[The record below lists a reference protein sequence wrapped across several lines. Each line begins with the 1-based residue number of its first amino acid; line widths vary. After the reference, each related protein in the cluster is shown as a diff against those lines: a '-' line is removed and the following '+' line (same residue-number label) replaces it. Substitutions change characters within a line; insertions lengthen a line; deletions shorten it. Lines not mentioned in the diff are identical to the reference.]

1 MTRLLVT
8 LCGLCLIPASLVGQG
23 APSDTV
29 RFGVRLVMDR
39 SIFLLDSPRALRSPW
54 LGTPRQ
60 SPERAGQAWVERVNA
75 QLQRDREGRANNQ
88 LLSQLYGRM
97 AFATVDSAGQAAGR
111 RGLLGIDTRYADLS
125 LDAQA
130 RFQIRTDRLKNERC
144 TTAEALDP
152 NSGCVAKFKPPR
164 LDTEFSALAGG
175 VIAERVHINV
185 DWDSQREL
193 GATNTIQVFYQGLED
208 EIIRRIQVGTVSFQP
223 PPSRFITSQIPSN
236 NFGVNAAFEVGPWQI
251 QALAAT
257 QEGSVVNERHFTIGA
272 TTSEPQDR
280 ALRDLDFES
289 NRFFWVLD
297 PTLVPGYPAVDI
309 LNLAALDQVPP
320 EVLPGQVR
328 VYRFRPRAGQG
339 AADPN
344 LGGINA
350 FGVRGGSEPGLGA
363 RWELLIQNLDYY
375 LDPSG
380 LWFTLNTK
388 LASNEYLSV
397 SYITAGGQQVGTFPE
412 ADRGLGPN
420 QEYLDTL
427 QLVGAP
433 QTLFG
438 QSIFLR
444 EMRQVYRIAGTDLNK
459 STLTAQLTLNRSE
472 RPLSGG
478 ADTYIALLG
487 LALPTDPNIL
497 DLENRVFPRDRDA
510 GATASVGESYIVFPH
525 LTPFSD
531 GTKLATAAERQDS
544 LYRTPTYLVL
554 GSQGPPT
561 KYAFRLQYEAA
572 GGSDRSQVS
581 LNALNVQEG
590 TDHLLINGR
599 ELERG
604 VDYEIDYALGL
615 VTFLDPDILF
625 GTSTVQLTARF
636 EERGFFA
643 IAPTTV
649 LGLTTTYTL
658 GDVGTFNLMGLYQQ
672 EQSAFTRP
680 PLGFEPTANFIG
692 GVTTQLRFQ
701 PMAVTRFLNSLT
713 STPATAPSILDINAE
728 FALSRPVANRIGEA
742 YIDEFE
748 EDAGLRISMGE
759 ARWAPGSTPNRTD
772 GLSLPGFGVTFD
784 TTDAVQVSWQNLILR
799 GGAVVQVFPQDIDPG
814 IVIAGTGESQETVLY
829 MTFHADTAGG
839 IVRSDNSSLW
849 SRPQRNAARY
859 RPMVI
864 SLSNTGIDL
873 SNNQFLEFWMFTD
886 SRFIAPENAGLQFM
900 FDLGTVNEDALALA
914 PDSLTITGV
923 DSSYTGT
930 QQVGLRRLDSE
941 RGVNGIFNAQIDDV
955 GILGDRPDS
964 LLVVGQGFTFD
975 PALCQRSLT
984 NVVEVFPWGDLDVQ
998 CSNGNGIL
1006 DTEDLNGDDLLNFNA
1021 INIADN
1027 VFRWV
1032 FTPAEMGRFFVR
1044 NGRIT
1049 SDGRWSLF
1057 RIPLDSPDEVLGV
1070 PNARLV
1076 QHLRVT
1082 VAGPTSDVD
1091 SVVRWGFARM
1101 KLTGAPWIR
1110 LANTAID
1117 GISGSTANPTGEVTV
1132 TTISTTDSAG
1142 LGYVSPPGVGNVGNR
1157 SGTGEDLGT
1166 EINET
1171 SLRVYVVDPIT
1182 GEALQVDQRVE
1193 AINRFIAGPQN
1204 TLSYR
1209 DLRVWFRGRGSGWS
1223 EGDLE
1228 AFLKMGSDDNNFYF
1242 YRTPASTTSWEPEA
1256 VINLDI
1262 WRELRSQVEVQ
1273 WLQGLPPSGSAQCG
1287 AGDSTAYVACN
1298 GPYLVQVADP
1308 GINPPNLA
1316 AVQQISAGIIRV
1328 ASTTIIDTAELWI
1341 DDIRL
1346 TRPVNEVGTALA
1358 IDGRLSAS
1366 DVGDLTFGFTR
1377 RGGQF
1382 RQLGQDPSY
1391 QTTSNLNLSSTLR
1404 LDRFLPPG
1412 LGLFVPT
1419 TFAYTRGSTDPQ
1431 LVAGTDIIASDLDGL
1446 RTPES
1451 WSTSFSMTVRRS
1463 RQGFGWITRGFVDPL
1478 AITASYTTG
1487 QARRELS
1494 QTANSNSNL
1503 ALTYNL
1509 SPGTTSI
1516 GLGLGGL
1523 IGGLPDWFSGS
1534 EAGTGLSS
1542 AKFSLTPRSV
1552 RFSSRLSRNQS
1563 DFTTFL
1569 VPVEL
1574 PSDGNFT
1581 PATSLSHLWVNSA
1594 GITWQPLGLLTLSG
1608 DLSSTRDL
1616 RHYADSTSIGRLA
1629 SLSRQSLLGV
1639 DVGVEKS
1646 RAMST
1651 QMSITPRINSWLRP
1665 RYVTGSTFGLN
1676 RDLTTRT
1683 PIRADGD
1690 SSGVFLLPQTYNN
1703 SRIRELGAALDVA
1716 RLVRAVFGDSS
1727 GVTAVF
1733 ARARPLDL
1741 STRVRRASTFDLA
1754 TFEPSVA
1761 YRLGLGGLDDFLVQ
1775 EDQLARGAQE
1785 VITDRI
1791 STGATFPAGI
1801 SARLSYGL
1809 VRTLQFTRVGADFL
1823 KTQIRAKEWPVGN
1836 VRWSKS
1842 ITSGPVALIGLGL
1855 VFRRTEGTTVTPRSD
1870 EGAPNIRLNK
1880 LKSLSPD
1887 LNLSLKNGM
1896 LFTAGYSSSNS
1907 EILNNGNTTLVE
1919 SSQLN
1924 GSLAYSFPLPL
1935 SISRR
1940 RRLVRTSLT
1949 ALSSVSTSCLQR
1961 PGEAD
1966 CLTINDVRRQELN
1979 ASLDTDVSQLLKG
1992 GLTFSYAISDARH
2005 LDRKTSQIVISLSFN
2020 LSLFAGDFR

>member
-1 MTRLLVT
+1 M
-8 LCGLCLIPASLVGQG
+8 
-23 APSDTV
+23 
-29 RFGVRLVMDR
+29 
-39 SIFLLDSPRALRSPW
+39 
-54 LGTPRQ
+54 
-60 SPERAGQAWVERVNA
+60 
-75 QLQRDREGRANNQ
+75 
-88 LLSQLYGRM
+88 
-97 AFATVDSAGQAAGR
+97 
-111 RGLLGIDTRYADLS
+111 
-125 LDAQA
+125 
-130 RFQIRTDRLKNERC
+130 
-144 TTAEALDP
+144 
-152 NSGCVAKFKPPR
+152 
-164 LDTEFSALAGG
+164 
-175 VIAERVHINV
+175 
-185 DWDSQREL
+185 
-193 GATNTIQVFYQGLED
+193 
-208 EIIRRIQVGTVSFQP
+208 
-223 PPSRFITSQIPSN
+223 
-236 NFGVNAAFEVGPWQI
+236 
-251 QALAAT
+251 
-257 QEGSVVNERHFTIGA
+257 
-272 TTSEPQDR
+272 
-280 ALRDLDFES
+280 
-289 NRFFWVLD
+289 
-297 PTLVPGYPAVDI
+297 
-309 LNLAALDQVPP
+309 
-320 EVLPGQVR
+320 
-328 VYRFRPRAGQG
+328 
-339 AADPN
+339 
-344 LGGINA
+344 
-350 FGVRGGSEPGLGA
+350 
-363 RWELLIQNLDYY
+363 
-375 LDPSG
+375 
-380 LWFTLNTK
+380 
-388 LASNEYLSV
+388 
-397 SYITAGGQQVGTFPE
+397 
-412 ADRGLGPN
+412 
-420 QEYLDTL
+420 
-427 QLVGAP
+427 
-433 QTLFG
+433 
-438 QSIFLR
+438 
-444 EMRQVYRIAGTDLNK
+444 
-459 STLTAQLTLNRSE
+459 
-472 RPLSGG
+472 
-478 ADTYIALLG
+478 
-487 LALPTDPNIL
+487 
-497 DLENRVFPRDRDA
+497 
-510 GATASVGESYIVFPH
+510 
-525 LTPFSD
+525 
-531 GTKLATAAERQDS
+531 
-544 LYRTPTYLVL
+544 
-554 GSQGPPT
+554 
-561 KYAFRLQYEAA
+561 
-572 GGSDRSQVS
+572 
-581 LNALNVQEG
+581 
-590 TDHLLINGR
+590 
-599 ELERG
+599 
-604 VDYEIDYALGL
+604 
-615 VTFLDPDILF
+615 
-625 GTSTVQLTARF
+625 
-636 EERGFFA
+636 
-643 IAPTTV
+643 
-649 LGLTTTYTL
+649 
-658 GDVGTFNLMGLYQQ
+658 
-672 EQSAFTRP
+672 
-680 PLGFEPTANFIG
+680 
-692 GVTTQLRFQ
+692 
-701 PMAVTRFLNSLT
+701 
-713 STPATAPSILDINAE
+713 
-728 FALSRPVANRIGEA
+728 
-742 YIDEFE
+742 
-748 EDAGLRISMGE
+748 
-759 ARWAPGSTPNRTD
+759 
-772 GLSLPGFGVTFD
+772 
-784 TTDAVQVSWQNLILR
+784 
-799 GGAVVQVFPQDIDPG
+799 
-814 IVIAGTGESQETVLY
+814 
-829 MTFHADTAGG
+829 
-839 IVRSDNSSLW
+839 
-849 SRPQRNAARY
+849 
-859 RPMVI
+859 
-864 SLSNTGIDL
+864 
-873 SNNQFLEFWMFTD
+873 
-886 SRFIAPENAGLQFM
+886 
-900 FDLGTVNEDALALA
+900 
-914 PDSLTITGV
+914 
-923 DSSYTGT
+923 
-930 QQVGLRRLDSE
+930 
-941 RGVNGIFNAQIDDV
+941 
-955 GILGDRPDS
+955 
-964 LLVVGQGFTFD
+964 
-975 PALCQRSLT
+975 
-984 NVVEVFPWGDLDVQ
+984 
-998 CSNGNGIL
+998 
-1006 DTEDLNGDDLLNFNA
+1006 
-1021 INIADN
+1021 
-1027 VFRWV
+1027 
-1032 FTPAEMGRFFVR
+1032 
-1044 NGRIT
+1044 
-1049 SDGRWSLF
+1049 
-1057 RIPLDSPDEVLGV
+1057 
-1070 PNARLV
+1070 
-1076 QHLRVT
+1076 
-1082 VAGPTSDVD
+1082 
-1091 SVVRWGFARM
+1091 
-1101 KLTGAPWIR
+1101 
-1110 LANTAID
+1110 
-1117 GISGSTANPTGEVTV
+1117 
-1132 TTISTTDSAG
+1132 
-1142 LGYVSPPGVGNVGNR
+1142 GNVGNR

-1478 AITASYTTG
+1478 AITARYTTG

-1594 GITWQPLGLLTLSG
+1594 GLTWQPLGLLTLSG

-1823 KTQIRAKEWPVGN
+1823 ETQIRAKEWPVGN

-1842 ITSGPVALIGLGL
+1842 ITSGPIALIGLGL

>member
-1 MTRLLVT
+1 VTRLLVI
-8 LCGLCLIPASLVGQG
+8 LCSLCLIPATLVGQG
-23 APSDTV
+23 AQPDTV
-29 RFGVRLVMDR
+29 YFGVRKVMDR
-39 SIFLLDSPRALRSPW
+39 SMFILAEPRELRSPW
-54 LGTPRQ
+54 LGMSL
-60 SPERAGQAWVERVNA
+60 SPAQAGQAWAERVSA
-75 QLQRDREGRANNQ
+75 RLQREQVVRANTQ

-97 AFATVDSAGQAAGR
+97 AFAVADSADRAAGR
-111 RGLLGIDTRYADLS
+111 RGVLGIDPRYADLS

-130 RFQIRTDRLKNERC
+130 RFELRTDRLKNERC
-144 TTAEALDP
+144 TTAEALRAD
-152 NSGCVAKFKPPR
+152 SGCRAKFKAPR

-193 GATNTIQVFYQGLED
+193 NASNTIQVFYQGLED
-208 EIIRRIQVGTVSFQP
+208 EIIRRIEVGTVSFQP

-251 QALAAT
+251 QALVAT
-257 QEGSVVNERHFTIGA
+257 QEGSVVNERRFTIGA
-272 TTSEPQDR
+272 TASEPQDR

-289 NRFFWVLD
+289 NRFFWVVD
-297 PTLVPGYPAVDI
+297 PTVVPGYPAVDI
-309 LNLAALDQVPP
+309 LNLAQLDQVPTD
-320 EVLPGQVR
+320 VLPSQVR
-328 VYRFRPRAGQG
+328 LYRFRPRAGQG

-380 LWFTLNTK
+380 LWFVLNTK
-388 LASNEYLSV
+388 LASNEYISV
-397 SYITAGGQQVGTFPE
+397 SYLTEGGQQVGTFPE
-412 ADRGLGPN
+412 QDRGLGPN

-459 STLTAQLTLNRSE
+459 STLTAALTLNRSE

-487 LALPTDPNIL
+487 LALPTDPNVL
-497 DLENRVFPRDRDA
+497 DIENRVFPRSRDA
-510 GATASVGESYIVFPH
+510 GATTSVGESYIIFPH
-525 LTPFSD
+525 LTPFAD
-531 GTKLATAAERQDS
+531 GTKLSTAPERQDS

-572 GGSDRSQVS
+572 GGSDRSQVN
-581 LNALNVQEG
+581 LNALSVQEG
-590 TDHLLINGR
+590 TDRLVLNGR
-599 ELERG
+599 VLERG
-604 VDYEIDYALGL
+604 IDYEIDYALGV

-625 GTSTVQLTARF
+625 GSGTAQLVARF

-643 IAPTTV
+643 IAPTSV
-649 LGLTTTYTL
+649 FGLTTTYSL
-658 GDVGTFNLMGLYQQ
+658 GDVGAINFMGLYQQ

-692 GVTTQLRFQ
+692 GVTTQLRFR
-701 PMAVTRFLNSLT
+701 PSGVTRFLNSLT
-713 STPATAPSILDINAE
+713 STPATAPSVLDINAE

-748 EDAGLRISMGE
+748 ADAGFRISTGE
-759 ARWAPGSTPNRTD
+759 ARWAVGSIPNRTD

-784 TTDAVQVSWQNLILR
+784 TTDAVQMSWQNLILR
-799 GGAVVQVFPQDIDPG
+799 GGAVAQVFPQDIDPG
-814 IVIAGTGESQETVLY
+814 IVIAGAGESQETVLY
-829 MTFHADTAGG
+829 LTFHADTAGG

-849 SRPQRNAARY
+849 SRPQRNAARF
-859 RPMVI
+859 RPLVI

-886 SRFIAPENAGLQFM
+886 SRFTTPQDAGLEFI
-900 FDLGTVNEDALALA
+900 FDLGTVNEDVLALA

-930 QQVGLRRLDSE
+930 QHVGVGRLDTE
-941 RGVNGIFNAQIDDV
+941 RGVTGIFNAQTDDV

-964 LLVVGQGFTFD
+964 ILVVGQGLTFD

-984 NVVEVFPWGDLDVQ
+984 SAVQVFPWGDLEVQ

-1006 DTEDLNGDDLLNFNA
+1006 DTEDLNGDDVLNFNA
-1021 INIADN
+1021 ANIADN

-1032 FTPAEMGRFFVR
+1032 FTPAELGRFFVR

-1049 SDGRWSLF
+1049 SIGRWSLF
-1057 RIPLDSPDEVLGV
+1057 RIPLDSPDQVLGV

-1076 QHLRVT
+1076 QHLRLT

-1110 LANTAID
+1110 LADAPID
-1117 GISGSTANPTGEVTV
+1117 GISGSTANPTGEVVV
-1132 TTISTTDSAG
+1132 TTISTTDNTD
-1142 LGYVSPPGVGNVGNR
+1142 LGYVPPPGVTNAGN
-1157 SGTGEDLGT
+1157 SSATSDDLGT
-1166 EINET
+1166 EINES
-1171 SLRVYVVDPIT
+1171 SLRIYTFDLVT

-1193 AINRFIAGPQN
+1193 AVDRFVAGPQN
-1204 TLSYR
+1204 TLSYGE
-1209 DLRVWFRGRGSGWS
+1209 LRVWFRGRGSGWE

-1228 AFLKMGSDDNNFYF
+1228 AFLKMGSDDNNFYL

-1256 VINLDI
+1256 VIDLDI

-1273 WLQGLPPSGSAQCG
+1273 WLQGLPPSGAGQCG
-1287 AGDSTAYVACN
+1287 MGDSTAYVACS

-1316 AVQQISAGIIRV
+1316 AVQQISAGILRV
-1328 ASTTIIDTAELWI
+1328 AATTIIDTAELWI

-1346 TRPVNEVGTALA
+1346 TRPVNQIGTALA

-1366 DVGDLTFGFTR
+1366 DVGNLTFGFTR
-1377 RGGQF
+1377 RGSQF
-1382 RQLGQDPSY
+1382 RQLGQDPSF
-1391 QTTSNLNLSSTLR
+1391 QTTNNLNVSSTLR
-1404 LDRFLPPG
+1404 LERFLPPG

-1419 TFAYTRGSTDPQ
+1419 TISYARSSTDPE

-1446 RTPES
+1446 RKPES

-1463 RQGFGWITRGFVDPL
+1463 RQGTDWVTRGLVDPFT
-1478 AITASYTTG
+1478 ITGRFTTG
-1487 QARRELS
+1487 RARRELS
-1494 QTANSNSNL
+1494 QTANSATNLSIGYNL
-1503 ALTYNL
+1503 APRPTSL
-1509 SPGTTSI
+1509 S
-1516 GLGLGGL
+1516 LGIGGL
-1523 IGGLPDWFSGS
+1523 IGWLPDWFTGS
-1534 EAGTGLSS
+1534 EAGTGLRN
-1542 AKFSLTPRSV
+1542 ARLSLAPRNV
-1552 RFSSRLSRNQS
+1552 RFSSTLSRNQT

-1569 VPVEL
+1569 VPVVL
-1574 PSDGNFT
+1574 PSDGSFS
-1581 PATSLSHLWVNSA
+1581 PSISLSHLWVNSA
-1594 GITWQPLGLLTLSG
+1594 GLTWQPLGLLTMSG

-1616 RHYADSTSIGRLA
+1616 RHYADSTSIGRLT
-1629 SLSRQSLLGV
+1629 SLSRQSFLGL

-1646 RAMST
+1646 RTMST

-1676 RDLTTRT
+1676 RDLTTRN
-1683 PIRADGD
+1683 PVRVDGD
-1690 SSGVFLLPQTYNN
+1690 TAGAFVLPQTYNN
-1703 SRIRELGAALDVA
+1703 SRTRELGAAVNVA
-1716 RLVRAVFGDSS
+1716 RLVQSIFGDSS
-1727 GVTAVF
+1727 GVTSVF

-1741 STRVRRASTFDLA
+1741 STRVIRSSIFDLA
-1754 TFEPSVA
+1754 TFEPSVG
-1761 YRLGLGGLDDFLVQ
+1761 YRLGLGGMDQFLAQ
-1775 EDQLARGAQE
+1775 RGQLARGARE
-1785 VITDRI
+1785 VITDRV
-1791 STGATFPAGI
+1791 STGVTFPKGI
-1801 SARLSYGL
+1801 SAQLSYGL
-1809 VRTLQFTRVGADFL
+1809 VRTAQFTRVGADFL
-1823 KTQIRAKEWPVGN
+1823 ETRIRAKEWPVGN
-1836 VRWSKS
+1836 VRWNTS
-1842 ITSGPVALIGLGL
+1842 IVSGPVALIGLGL
-1855 VFRRTEGTTVTPRSD
+1855 VFRRTEGTTVTPRADGGQASV
-1870 EGAPNIRLNK
+1870 RLNK
-1880 LKSLSPD
+1880 LKSLSPNM
-1887 LNLSLKNGM
+1887 NLAFRNG
-1896 LFTAGYSSSNS
+1896 LTLTAGYSSSNN
-1907 EILNNGNTTLVE
+1907 EVLNNGNTTLVE
-1919 SSQLN
+1919 TSQLN
-1924 GSLAYSFPLPL
+1924 GTLSYSFPLPR
-1935 SISRR
+1935 SISSR
-1940 RRLVRTSLT
+1940 RRLVRTSLN
-1949 ALSSVSTSCLQR
+1949 ALTLVSTSCLQR
-1961 PGEAD
+1961 PGEAE
-1966 CLTINDVRRQELN
+1966 CLTINDIRRQEIN
-1979 ASLDTDVSQLLKG
+1979 ASLDTDVSRILQG
-1992 GLTFSYAISDARH
+1992 GLSLSYAINDARH
-2005 LDRKTSQIVISLSFN
+2005 IDRKTSQIIISLSFS

>member
-8 LCGLCLIPASLVGQG
+8 LGGLCLIPAALVGQG
-23 APSDTV
+23 TQPDTV
-29 RFGVRLVMDR
+29 AFGVRVVMDR
-39 SIFLLDSPRALRSPW
+39 SMFDLREPRALRSPW
-54 LGTPRQ
+54 LARPQR
-60 SPERAGQAWVERVNA
+60 SPERAGQAWVDGVGTRLRLERE
-75 QLQRDREGRANNQ
+75 LRANVQ
-88 LLSQLYGRM
+88 LLSHLYGRR
-97 AFATVDSAGQAAGR
+97 AFAVADSADQAAGR

-130 RFQIRTDRLKNERC
+130 RFELRTDRLKNERC
-144 TTAEALDP
+144 TTAEALSP
-152 NSGCVAKFKPPR
+152 NSGCRAKFKPPR

-175 VIAERVHINV
+175 VIAQRVHINV

-193 GATNTIQVFYQGLED
+193 DATNTVQVFYLGLED
-208 EIIRRIQVGTVSFQP
+208 EIIRRIEVGTVSFQP

-236 NFGVNAAFEVGPWQI
+236 NFGVNASFEVGPWQV

-257 QEGSVVNERHFTIGA
+257 QEGSVVNERQFTIGA
-272 TTSEPQDR
+272 TASEPQDR

-297 PTLVPGYPAVDI
+297 PTVVPGYPAVDI
-309 LNLAALDQVPP
+309 LNLGDLEQIPAD
-320 EVLPGQVR
+320 VLPAQVR
-328 VYRFRPRAGQG
+328 VYRFRPRAGQS

-350 FGVRGGSEPGLGA
+350 FGVRGGSEPGIGA

-380 LWFTLNTK
+380 LWFVLNTK
-388 LASNEYLSV
+388 LASDEYLSV
-397 SYITAGGQQVGTFPE
+397 SYLTPGGQQVGTFPE
-412 ADRGLGPN
+412 QDRGLGPN

-444 EMRQVYRIAGTDLNK
+444 EMRHIYRIAGTDLNK
-459 STLTAQLTLNRSE
+459 STLTAELTLNRSE

-497 DLENRVFPRDRDA
+497 DIENRVFPRARDA
-510 GATASVGESYIVFPH
+510 GAPASVGESYIIFPH
-525 LTPFSD
+525 LTPFAD
-531 GTKLATAAERQDS
+531 GTKLSSAQERQDS

-561 KYAFRLQYEAA
+561 KYAFRMQYEAA
-572 GGSDRSQVS
+572 GGSDRSQVN
-581 LNALNVQEG
+581 LNALSVQQG
-590 TDHLLINGR
+590 TDQLLLNGR

-604 VDYEIDYALGL
+604 IDYEIDYALGI

-625 GTSTVQLTARF
+625 GSGTAQLVARF

-649 LGLTTTYTL
+649 FGLTTTYSL
-658 GDVGTFNLMGLYQQ
+658 GDVGAINFMGLYQQ

-692 GVTTQLRFQ
+692 GVTTQLRFR
-701 PMAVTRFLNSLT
+701 PMGVTRFLNSLT

-742 YIDEFE
+742 YVDEFE
-748 EDAGLRISMGE
+748 SDAGLRISMGE
-759 ARWAPGSTPNRTD
+759 ARWAPGSIPNRTD
-772 GLSLPGFGVTFD
+772 GLSLPGFGATFD
-784 TTDAVQVSWQNLILR
+784 TTTAVQMTWQNLIQR
-799 GGAVVQVFPQDIDPG
+799 GGSVVQVFPQDIDPG

-839 IVRSDNSSLW
+839 VVRSDNSALW
-849 SRPQRNAARY
+849 SRPQQDAARF
-859 RPMVI
+859 RPLVI
-864 SLSNTGIDL
+864 SLSNTGIDV
-873 SNNQFLEFWMFTD
+873 SNSQFLEFWMFTD
-886 SRFIAPENAGLQFM
+886 SRFTTPADAGLQFM

-914 PDSLTITGV
+914 PDSLTIVGV

-930 QQVGLRRLDSE
+930 QHVGVGRLDTE

-964 LLVVGQGFTFD
+964 ILVVGQNFTFD

-984 NVVEVFPWGDLDVQ
+984 SAIEVFPWGDLDVQ

-1006 DTEDLNGDDLLNFNA
+1006 DTEDLNGDDLINFNA
-1021 INIADN
+1021 ATIADN

-1032 FTPAEMGRFFVR
+1032 FTPAELGRFFVR
-1044 NGRIT
+1044 NGQTT
-1049 SDGRWSLF
+1049 SAGRWSLF
-1057 RIPLDSPDEVLGV
+1057 RIPLDNPDQVLGV
-1070 PNARLV
+1070 PNERLV
-1076 QHLRVT
+1076 QHLRLT

-1091 SVVRWGFARM
+1091 SIARWGFARM

-1110 LANTAID
+1110 LANAPID
-1117 GISGSTANPTGEVTV
+1117 GISGSTANPTGEVVV
-1132 TTISTTDSAG
+1132 TTVSTTDSTD
-1142 LGYVSPPGVGNVGNR
+1142 LGYFPPPGVVNAGSS

-1171 SLRVYVVDPIT
+1171 ALRVYAADQIA
-1182 GEALQVDQRVE
+1182 GDALQVGQRAE
-1193 AINRFIAGPQN
+1193 AISRFPAGPQN
-1204 TLSYR
+1204 TLSYS
-1209 DLRVWFRGRGSGWS
+1209 DLRVWFRGRGSGWA

-1228 AFLKMGSDDNNFYF
+1228 AFLKMGSDDNNFYL
-1242 YRTPASTTSWEPEA
+1242 YRTPAKTAGWEPEA

-1273 WLQGLPPSGSAQCG
+1273 WLQGLPPSGAAQCG
-1287 AGDSTAYVACN
+1287 MGDSTAYVACS
-1298 GPYLVQVADP
+1298 GSYLVQVADP

-1316 AVQQISAGIIRV
+1316 AVQQISAGILRL
-1328 ASTTIIDTAELWI
+1328 AATTVIDTAELWI

-1346 TRPVNEVGTALA
+1346 TRPVNKVGTAVA

-1382 RQLGQDPSY
+1382 RQLGQDPSF
-1391 QTTSNLNLSSTLR
+1391 QTTNNFNLSSTVR
-1404 LDRFLPPG
+1404 LDRFLPSG
-1412 LGLFVPT
+1412 LGLFIPT
-1419 TFAYTRGSTDPQ
+1419 TFSYNRSSTAPE

-1451 WSTSFSMTVRRS
+1451 WSTNFSMTVRRS
-1463 RQGFGWITRGFVDPL
+1463 QQGTGWVTRGLVDPL
-1478 AITASYTTG
+1478 TFTGTFTTG
-1487 QARRELS
+1487 RARGELS
-1494 QTANSNSNL
+1494 QTANSSRVLSL
-1503 ALTYNL
+1503 AYNL
-1509 SPGTTSI
+1509 TPGRTSFS
-1516 GLGLGGL
+1516 LGLDGL
-1523 IGGLPDWFSGS
+1523 IGGLPDWLAGS
-1534 EAGTGLSS
+1534 EAGVGLRD
-1542 AKFSLTPRSV
+1542 ARFTLTPRNV

-1563 DFTTFL
+1563 DFTNFL

-1574 PSDGNFT
+1574 PSDGNLT

-1594 GITWQPLGLLTLSG
+1594 GLTWQPLGLLTVSG

-1616 RHYADSTSIGRLA
+1616 RNYTDSTSIGRLT
-1629 SLSRQSLLGV
+1629 SLSRQSFLGL

-1646 RAMST
+1646 RTMST

-1665 RYVTGSTFGLN
+1665 RFVTGSSFGLN
-1676 RDLTTRT
+1676 RDLTTRN
-1683 PIRADGD
+1683 PVRADGD
-1690 SSGVFLLPQTYNN
+1690 SAGAFILPQTYNN
-1703 SRIRELGAALDVA
+1703 SRTRELGAAVDLA
-1716 RLVRAVFGDSS
+1716 RLVRSVFGDSS
-1727 GVTAVF
+1727 GVAAVL
-1733 ARARPLDL
+1733 ARVRPLDL
-1741 STRVRRASTFDLA
+1741 STRVIRSSTFDLA
-1754 TFEPSVA
+1754 TFEPSLG
-1761 YRLGLGGLDDFLVQ
+1761 YRLGLGGFDQFLEQ
-1775 EDQLARGAQE
+1775 DGQKARGALE
-1785 VITDRI
+1785 VITDRV
-1791 STGATFPAGI
+1791 STGATLPAGI
-1801 SARLSYGL
+1801 SAQLSYGL
-1809 VRTLQFTRVGADFL
+1809 VRTFQFTQAGVDFL
-1823 KTQIRAKEWPVGN
+1823 ETRIRAKEWPVGN
-1836 VRWSKS
+1836 VRWNTS
-1842 ITSGPVALIGLGL
+1842 IVSGPFTLVGAGLT
-1855 VFRRTEGTTVTPRSD
+1855 FRRTEGTTLTPRADGGEASL
-1870 EGAPNIRLNK
+1870 RSNK
-1880 LKSLSPD
+1880 SKSLAPD
-1887 LNLSLKNGM
+1887 LNVAFRNG
-1896 LFTAGYSSSNS
+1896 LVITAGYSASDN

-1919 SSQLN
+1919 SDQLN
-1924 GSLAYSFPLPL
+1924 GTLSFSFPLPK
-1935 SISRR
+1935 SISARR
-1940 RRLVRTSLT
+1940 KLVRTSVT
-1949 ALSSVSTSCLQR
+1949 ALSSISTSCLQR
-1961 PGEAD
+1961 PGEAE
-1966 CLTINDVRRQELN
+1966 CLTINDIRRQEVN
-1979 ASLDTDVSQLLKG
+1979 ASMDTDVSQILQG
-1992 GLTFSYAISDARH
+1992 GLTFSYAVNDARH
-2005 LDRKTSQIVISLSFN
+2005 IDRKTSQIIVSVSFN